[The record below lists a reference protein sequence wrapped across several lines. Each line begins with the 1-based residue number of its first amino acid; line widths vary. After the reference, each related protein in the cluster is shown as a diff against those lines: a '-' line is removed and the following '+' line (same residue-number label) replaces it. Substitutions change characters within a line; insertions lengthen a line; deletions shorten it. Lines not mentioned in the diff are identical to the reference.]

1 MNKILGEPR
10 VASAI
15 SSILDLEL
23 TKFGAR
29 IGVLDPV
36 PQCISDANFADLA
49 YSIDELGWSS
59 EEGVEE
65 IQAALAIQLIALT
78 WEHSSITQRR
88 ALRSLC
94 VSVLSRLGVGPS
106 VAMLEDAGSSLQEFS
121 ALESYASEVMASVR
135 QVENSEIVGSK
146 EYYLTQFQRE
156 ILQACAELRLVGIS
170 APTSAGK
177 SFALYILIIKQALAS
192 PAPIVYIVPT
202 ISLMNQVARDLRK
215 LMDAHRM
222 EDWSVMTTYREFSNN
237 SIYVMTQERALP
249 RIISTAGLPIG
260 LLIVDEVQN
269 LERFTDD
276 SDVRSKIL
284 LDAVTEIYRS
294 SPDTR
299 VVLSGPRVKNLGSL
313 GESIFNVPFA
323 EVESSKSP
331 VASLTYAISE
341 DSAGAILTQYSVFN
355 RVGIARRVNSKL
367 AVGGIGKVRY
377 TQEYLGFIDSI
388 LDGLGESVRPI
399 IFSPTA
405 DQARKTAVGLS
416 GLSAHRSRSATL
428 SERVGELAEYVADS
442 VHPSYDLVHCV
453 QAGIGFHTS
462 KVPPHIRLVSEMAY
476 QDGLLRSMVCTTT
489 LMQGVNLP
497 ANIVIARNPNLF
509 VDRRKGR
516 SQRLSPYEF
525 SNLRGRAGRL
535 MKDFVGRTLV
545 LDGQSFDEGEED
557 LFPDPEKEVSLTY
570 RDKFEKNRDLIFDGL
585 AAPGTESD
593 DSKFICSQIR
603 QAVLRYG
610 DGAAERL
617 RGRGVELD
625 HALVRRVSSQLSEI
639 DVERSVLL
647 ENRYWDPF
655 DLQKI
660 KDNFESSSFD
670 PLPVSPWKATVSQLQ
685 GLIEFQSVISPYYF
699 ERYLG
704 AFSTPG
710 HLKSL
715 SISAIDWARET
726 PLKDILK
733 DSRSPVGDS
742 AVIDSR
748 VSDIYRKVVYGI
760 PALLKP
766 ISDITNSGQ
775 SFLASIE
782 SGVYS
787 SVGRMLIE
795 KGLYRDTA
803 VALRRSVMP
812 ALDGEPDHVAKVGL
826 DLLLG
831 EISSLNYWI
840 QRQVQPILGQWKR
853 EVSYGK
859 GD

>member
-1 MNKILGEPR
+1 MNNILGEPR

-15 SSILDLEL
+15 SSILELEL

-36 PQCISDANFADLA
+36 PQCISDVDFANLA
-49 YSIDELGWSS
+49 YSIDELGWIG
-59 EEGVEE
+59 EEGAQE
-65 IQAALAIQLIALT
+65 IQAAMAIQLIALT
-78 WEHSSITQRR
+78 WEHSSLTQRR

-106 VAMLEDAGSSLQEFS
+106 VAMLEDARSPLDEFS
-121 ALESYASEVMASVR
+121 ALESFASEVMASVR
-135 QVENSEIVGSK
+135 LVENSEIVGSK
-146 EYYLTQFQRE
+146 EYYLTQFQHE
-156 ILQACAELRLVGIS
+156 ILQACSKLRLVGVS

-177 SFALYILIIKQALAS
+177 SFALYLLIIKQALAS

-202 ISLMNQVARDLRK
+202 ISLMNQVARDLRN
-215 LMDAHRM
+215 LMDVHQM
-222 EDWSVMTTYREFSNN
+222 EGWSIMTTYREFSNN
-237 SIYVMTQERALP
+237 SVYVMTQERALP
-249 RIISTAGLPIG
+249 RIVSTDGLPIG
-260 LLIVDEVQN
+260 LLVVDEVQN

-284 LDAVTEIYRS
+284 FDAVTEIYGS

-313 GESIFNVPFA
+313 GESIFNVPFD
-323 EVESSKSP
+323 EVESAKSP

-341 DSAGAILTQYSVFN
+341 DSLGGILTQYSIFN
-355 RVGIARRVNSKL
+355 RVGIARRARSKS
-367 AVGGIGKVRY
+367 AIAGIGKVRY

-388 LDGLGESVRPI
+388 LEGLGESVRPI

-416 GLSAHRSRSATL
+416 GLSAHRSRSAPL
-428 SERVGELAEYVADS
+428 SKRVGELAKYVAES
-442 VHPSYDLVHCV
+442 VHPSYDLVRCV
-453 QAGIGFHTS
+453 QSGIGFHTS

-476 QDGLLRSMVCTTT
+476 QDGLLHSMVCTTT

-509 VDRRKGR
+509 VDRREGR

-545 LDGQSFDEGEED
+545 LDGQSFDEGDGD

-570 RDKFEKNRDLIFDGL
+570 RDKFEKDRDLICDAL
-585 AAPGTESD
+585 AMPGNESD
-593 DSKFICSQIR
+593 ESKFICSQIR

-610 DGAAERL
+610 DGAVDRL
-617 RGRGVELD
+617 RGRGVDLD
-625 HALVRRVSSQLSEI
+625 RALIQRVSSQLSEI

-670 PLPVSPWKATVSQLQ
+670 ALPVSPWKATASQLQ
-685 GLIEFQSVISPYYF
+685 ELIEFQSAVSPYYF

-704 AFSTPG
+704 AVSTPG

-733 DSRSPVGDS
+733 DSKHPIGDS
-742 AVIDSR
+742 AIIDSR

-766 ISDITNSGQ
+766 LSDITNSGQ
-775 SFLASIE
+775 PFLASIE

-787 SVGRMLIE
+787 PVGRMLIE

-812 ALDGEPDHVAKVGL
+812 ALDGEADHVARAGL
-826 DLLLG
+826 ELLLA
-831 EISSLNYWI
+831 EMSSLNYWI

-853 EVSYGK
+853 EVNYGK
-859 GD
+859 GN